1 MHHLRFQQTI
11 QHAAQVSGRGYW
23 SSKPITLTFLPA
35 PSNAGILFRRIDL
48 EGRPEIEAIA
58 TNRRETNLRTTLVS
72 EAAHVEMIEH
82 VMAAL
87 YGLDIDNCIV
97 ECDSAEMPGM
107 DGSAVAF
114 ALALEQAGTNRQS
127 DLVEHVSISSSL
139 RVGDDRNWVMAVPS
153 SDPGLTLQY
162 QLDYGPG
169 SSIPSTTTTQ
179 LLDRNSF
186 SNSIAPARTFLTE
199 HDARHLQMQ
208 GVASHV
214 TYRDL
219 VVFGPDGPIDNS
231 LRFEDECSR
240 HKLLDLIGDLAL
252 CGLRIQGKIIAS
264 RSGHILNGRM
274 AEAIRNLEN
283 SHSPVRTRNAA

>member
-35 PSNAGILFRRIDL
+35 PSNTGILFRRIDL

-58 TNRRETNLRTTLVS
+58 ANRRETNLRTTLVS
-72 EAAHVEMIEH
+72 DAAHVEMIEH

-97 ECDSAEMPGM
+97 ECDAAEMPGM

-114 ALALEQAGTNRQS
+114 ALALEQAGTSRQA
-127 DLVEHVSISSSL
+127 DMVEHLSISSSL

-153 SDPGLTLQY
+153 ADPGLTLQY

-169 SSIPSTTTTQ
+169 SSIPATTTTQ
-179 LLDRNSF
+179 LLERNNF
-186 SNSIAPARTFLTE
+186 SNTIAPARTFLTE

-252 CGLRIQGKIIAS
+252 CGLRVQGKIIAS
-264 RSGHILNGRM
+264 RSGHILNGRL

-283 SHSPVRTRNAA
+283 SHSHVRNRNAA